1 MTASD
6 ATFVDDKGTNCACC
20 GKFVKKPVRWRGAMV
35 GKDCANDLSYVRTG
49 LRMSSDVEAFKSKV
63 LRDWPRSGAR
73 LLAMAV
79 A

>member
-35 GKDCANDLSYVRTG
+35 GKNCADDLNHVRMS
-49 LRMSSDVEAFKSKV
+49 LRMCSDVESVKTRV

-73 LLAMAV
+73 LLAMA
-79 A
+79 AA